1 MRNFFTVF
9 KESTGEWSMRR
20 FLAFIL
26 TVAGICVGGLAVWKS
41 LEKWSIV
48 AAFGVP
54 IGFGVVLLLFTTWE
68 DIKNIVSAVKG
79 K

>member
-1 MRNFFTVF
+1 MKNFFTVF

-26 TVAGICVGGLAVWKS
+26 DLSGIGTGSLSVAKGLDR
-41 LEKWSIV
+41 WSIAV
-48 AAFGVP
+48 AFGVP

-68 DIKNIVSAVKG
+68 DIRNIVSAVKG